1 LNLSEETKQLRNS
14 LNHLVRIFEN
24 RIRDIS
30 RISYYGEFIREYRS
44 EGIYEKFKEFFGEGE
59 FKILGIDGSLTQERR
74 IEMLIFYV
82 CAVGFYGKL
91 TIKNSEVKIDVSR
104 AAEEA
109 TVNLSTSIPLWLEDI
124 SNIDPNF
131 EYILNDFELIKTIDS
146 IPYALMTM
154 SELKLA
160 YDQLNSEE
168 VKVVVLDRMLSGTY
182 GPAARDF
189 RNLVKRNKSV
199 ICKIETPYGNPTM
212 LDINLAGYIGPG
224 GIYIPCRDPYLPY
237 FAIKR
242 LIEKMQ
248 KGEEKFKKRDLPR
261 ILDLN
266 ESLTKEALKDIL
278 KLNVKYN
285 GILLNDEGEY
295 ITLNKDVMNYWNR
308 VWYATEKLL
317 NKIYNSREKHPLT
330 IDEEEWMTTLDLNTI
345 NLYILYS
352 IIDKAVKDGK
362 LLIGIVKDT
371 NSTDLMR
378 SMIPYILTNKN
389 ELMLPPRFR
398 SDKALLSLISA
409 INYRSIKVPWRT
421 IEYDSFMATI
431 IQEELDEA
439 LEAAF
444 KAAREIIGREQFTLK
459 GYFQLRSLRED
470 PSIRSNIFAYD
481 RPIYPKYDYKMIKKV
496 ECIQFGEKISA
507 EPIIELKNDENIIG
521 DIILHILYNS
531 DNPNVLEEMG
541 HNHLLFLADKMAKI
555 MSRNASKII
564 SGLTSLDLMTT
575 TKKYKAYFIARRF
588 RDMRSEIEHLRE
600 MKAKQ
605 I

>member
-1 LNLSEETKQLRNS
+1 MNLSEETKQLRNS
-14 LNHLVRIFEN
+14 LNYLVRIFEN
-24 RIRDIS
+24 RIRDIG
-30 RISYYGEFIREYRS
+30 RISYYGEFIREYKS
-44 EGIYEKFKEFFGEGE
+44 EGIYEKFREFFGEGE

-91 TIKNSEVKIDVSR
+91 TIKNSEVKIDVSK
-104 AAEEA
+104 AAEET

-168 VKVVVLDRMLSGTY
+168 VKVIILDRMLSGTY

-189 RNLVKRNKSV
+189 RNLIKRNRSV

-224 GIYIPCRDPYLPY
+224 GIYIPRRDPYLPY
-237 FAIKR
+237 FTIKR
-242 LIEKMQ
+242 LIEEMQ
-248 KGEEKFKKRDLPR
+248 KGEGKFKKRDLPK
-261 ILDLN
+261 ILNLN

-278 KLNVKYN
+278 KLNIKYN

-295 ITLNKDVMNYWNR
+295 ITLNKDIVNYWNR
-308 VWYATEKLL
+308 VWYATETLL
-317 NKIYNSREKHPLT
+317 NKIYKSREKHPLT
-330 IDEEEWMTTLDLNTI
+330 IDEEEWITTLDLNTI

-352 IIDKAVKDGK
+352 IMDKTVKDGK

-378 SMIPYILTNKN
+378 SMIPYILTNKG

-409 INYRSIKVPWRT
+409 INYKNIKVPWRT

-439 LEAAF
+439 LEAIF

-459 GYFQLRSLRED
+459 GYFQLRSLKED

-481 RPIYPKYDYKMIKKV
+481 RPIYPKYDYKMMKKV
-496 ECIQFGEKISA
+496 ECAQFGEKISA

-521 DIILHILYNS
+521 DIILHILFNS